1 MEVYIEGYSEEIF
14 AFTLK
19 AFGLLFVFNGIDAK
33 ISKYRIVREET
44 EETVAYGFKTY
55 DDALQFIR
63 HHEWILC

>member
-1 MEVYIEGYSEEIF
+1 MEVYIEAYNEEIF

-19 AFGLLFVFNGIDAK
+19 AFGLLFIFNGIN
-33 ISKYRIVREET
+33 SRVSRYRIVREET
-44 EETVAYGFKTY
+44 DETVAYGFNAY